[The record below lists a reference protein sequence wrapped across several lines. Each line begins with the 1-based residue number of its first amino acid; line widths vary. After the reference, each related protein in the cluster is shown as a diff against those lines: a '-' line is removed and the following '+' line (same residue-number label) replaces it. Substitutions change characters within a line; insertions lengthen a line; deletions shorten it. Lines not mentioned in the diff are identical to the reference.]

1 MEVVSRDVRVPRKI
15 FKDIENL
22 DRFSCIQCNSLL
34 QDPVQLGC
42 GHRVCRHCADE
53 LISNTDTS
61 RTVETTPRCPECDEE
76 ISEEDGV
83 KVNIYY
89 KFIIIAYQI
98 IVGQEYACSID

>member
-1 MEVVSRDVRVPRKI
+1 MEVESRAVRVTREI
-15 FKDIENL
+15 FKDAKNL

-53 LISNTDTS
+53 LIRSNTGTS
-61 RTVETTPRCPECDEE
+61 CITVETTPQCPECGEE

-83 KVNIYY
+83 KVSTISL
-89 KFIIIAYQI
+89 IL
-98 IVGQEYACSID
+98 IVGQEYACNIN